1 MLRLHL
7 VNIYDKILDQTP
19 GLRSDSMLT
28 YRDGAADGA
37 IETTMP
43 HQELETTQNQSK
55 WYVIASKG
63 NVVVRVLSGMT
74 LGETA
79 AGELSFKPS
88 DAQFELNI
96 DDDGS
101 LLVSAIRG
109 NGSDSSAQSPAHHE
123 RLVRGSRAEIALPH
137 HNLQLN
143 TEFLGFTRT
152 KDTVRIRESAE
163 PVAAG
168 RHTAN
173 ATSPRRVEP
182 ALAPQTEPV
191 RNHYGLP
198 QIERAPRGPAA
209 APKTLADLMEKDLRP
224 KPNARRGRRSMLATV
239 GVFLVIVSIVSFL
252 QIRDRSEKTNV
263 PKSVDDAAMESWTPV
278 SSTDTSDNSSAE
290 SSVGVSV
297 EQVPEPPRSSESAT
311 SIFTPIPIEDAT
323 SGPVSQQQPATL
335 QTRESV
341 EPVDLAEEP
350 VKRGTAIGSQPT
362 EPAAAVARR
371 APAPVRES
379 SAQLARERDLLAAE
393 LALVKGRLVTPRETS
408 AFALFSRVLQR
419 YPDSAEAQLGL
430 QAVREKLINRTFAQL
445 AEGAWIDAAATL
457 EAAAEA
463 GADPQLVMD
472 LRNEVDY
479 RLKLAEA
486 EAGRFET
493 LYPSERLV
501 VISREVP
508 ALRRGSVEVEFT
520 VTGQGDVR
528 DIEIL
533 GNPPRRSANAVR
545 RAVADWRFEPVLESG
560 RPLPVRTRM
569 SVGEGS

>member
-1 MLRLHL
+1 
-7 VNIYDKILDQTP
+7 
-19 GLRSDSMLT
+19 MLT

-55 WYVIASKG
+55 WYVIASQG

-109 NGSDSSAQSPAHHE
+109 DGSDSSAQSPAHHE

-152 KDTVRIRESAE
+152 KDTVRIRESAD

-168 RHTAN
+168 RHTSADIP
-173 ATSPRRVEP
+173 SPGTMEP
-182 ALAPQTEPV
+182 ALAPPAPQV

-198 QIERAPRGPAA
+198 QIQRVPRGPTP
-209 APKTLADLMEKDLRP
+209 APKTLADRADKDQRP
-224 KPNARRGRRSMLATV
+224 EPDARRRGRPVLATAV
-239 GVFLVIVSIVSFL
+239 ILLVTVSIVSLL
-252 QIRDRSEKTNV
+252 QMRDRSEQTNAL
-263 PKSVDDAAMESWTPV
+263 KSVDDAAMEAAMKASSPV
-278 SSTDTSDNSSAE
+278 SSTDTKVNSSAE

-297 EQVPEPPRSSESAT
+297 EQVPEPPAASDSAT
-311 SIFTPIPIEDAT
+311 PIFTPIPIEDAM
-323 SGPVSQQQPATL
+323 SWPASEQQPATA
-335 QTRESV
+335 QTNESV

-371 APAPVRES
+371 APAPMRES

-393 LALVKGRLVTPRETS
+393 LALVRDQLIAPRETS

-419 YPDSAEAQLGL
+419 YPDSPEAQLGL

-457 EAAAEA
+457 EAAEEA
-463 GADPQLVMD
+463 GADPQLVID

-479 RLKLAEA
+479 RLQLAEA

-493 LYPSERLV
+493 LYPSEQLV